1 MSTVSSTLGVEFFEL
16 RFSNIAL
23 TFSFNLPTVEQDT
36 DTEDT
41 ATATAGTDRRSFG
54 VAARKLEGGYRMLLR
69 LGVEFFELRFSN
81 IALTFSFNLPTVE
94 QDTDTE
100 DTAMA
105 TAGTDGRSFSVAVR
119 KLEGKSST
127 LAYSFSRFD
136 FRTSRSLFPS
146 IYPL

>member
-1 MSTVSSTLGVEFFEL
+1 MATAGTDRRSFGVAARKLEGGYSMLLRLGVEFFEL

-36 DTEDT
+36 DPENT

-81 IALTFSFNLPTVE
+81 IAL
-94 QDTDTE
+94 
-100 DTAMA
+100 
-105 TAGTDGRSFSVAVR
+105 
-119 KLEGKSST
+119 
-127 LAYSFSRFD
+127 
-136 FRTSRSLFPS
+136 
-146 IYPL
+146 I